1 MKLYDVE
8 VSGNGYKARLL
19 LSMLGRKYESVTVN
33 LMAGEQKKP
42 EFLKLNPRGQVPVL
56 DDDGVV
62 IWDSQAILVYLA
74 RAYGGEKWLP
84 IDAKGMA
91 EVMQWMAVSENEC
104 LYGLGKARIIKKF
117 GRPGDLASAEAMG
130 ESILKVMNA
139 HLQSRDW
146 LALSRPT
153 IADIACYPYVALAHE
168 GGFSFAPYPAV
179 SKWVTRFQTLP
190 GYVGMPGIA

>member
-1 MKLYDVE
+1 MKLYDME

-56 DDDGVV
+56 DDDGAV

-104 LYGLGKARIIKKF
+104 LYGLGKARVIKKF
-117 GRPGDLASAEAMG
+117 GRPGDLASAEALG
-130 ESILKVMNA
+130 QSVLKVMEG

-146 LALSRPT
+146 LALNRPT
-153 IADIACYPYVALAHE
+153 IADIACYPYVALSYE
-168 GGFSFAPYPAV
+168 GGLPLDPYPAV
-179 SKWVTRFQTLP
+179 SRWVKRFQALP